1 MSPLYWLGHIL
12 MSLLQ
17 SDSDSEGQMAL
28 VLAQAAINK
37 IPGTTWLNNKSLFSH
52 QSGGWKVQDQGSSRI
67 QL

>member
-37 IPGTTWLNNKSLFSH
+37 IPETTWLNNKSLFSH
-52 QSGGWKVQDQGSSRI
+52 QSGG
-67 QL
+67 